1 MDIIIT
7 IGAYITAIGT
17 IIGAVN
23 KLLDKK
29 LDKVYDVINKHE
41 ETIDDR
47 DRKKNK
53 ISNCFLLSIF
63 TSW

>member
-47 DRKKNK
+47 DRKKK
-53 ISNCFLLSIF
+53 
-63 TSW
+63 